1 MKRYFYITTPIYYVN
16 AKPHLGHV
24 YTTVIADVLAR
35 YHKLLGEKVFFLTG
49 TDEHGDKIAET
60 AKLQGTTP
68 KDLADENSARF
79 RELWPEL
86 QVDYSRFIRTT
97 EPDHVRTVQAI
108 LQLVYDKGDIYFG
121 EYGGHYCIGCE
132 RFFTETEM
140 IEGRCPIHEKE
151 LVYRQEQNYFFRM
164 EKYRRW
170 LIEYINAHP
179 DFIRPERYKNEVLG
193 MLREPLDDLCIS
205 RPKSRLSWGI
215 ELPFDTGYVCY
226 VWFDALINYLT
237 GIGYPD
243 AASFKD
249 LWGEAQHLVG
259 KDILKPH
266 AVYWPTMLKSMG
278 LDPYCNLDV
287 HGFWNVEAAKMSKSL
302 GNVVDPLDLK
312 EKYGIDA
319 FRYFLVRE
327 MVFGL
332 DSNFSEEALIERYN
346 ADLAN
351 DLGNLVSRSTN
362 MIVKYFN
369 GVIPE
374 RGIRPTQSGAKPKGQ
389 GEFLDL
395 PLTPELDYPEDKA
408 LREFAEKVAAEYKLR
423 MENLEMHSAMA
434 VVWSLISSLNK
445 YIDRTAPWVLA
456 KSDPERLSAVMYNIM
471 EGVRFVA
478 ELIYPVMP
486 DTSNRILGI
495 LGVKGEITTQDLEF
509 GKLKAGAR
517 IAPQEALFPRVERLK
532 KPEQPLAAQKGGK
545 EEANLIEISD
555 FAKCMIKVGRI
566 LEADKVEKSDKLV
579 VLQVD
584 VGRRVQIA
592 AGIAKSYSPNELV
605 GKYVAVVTNLK
616 PAKLMG
622 IESQGMLLATDTPD
636 GKLTLLTFDREPST
650 GSRVR

>member
-1 MKRYFYITTPIYYVN
+1 MKQYFYITTPIYYVN

-24 YTTVIADVLAR
+24 YTTVIADVMAR

-60 AKLQGTTP
+60 AKLKGTTP
-68 KDLADENSARF
+68 RKLADENSARF

-86 QVDYSRFIRTT
+86 QVDYTRFIRTT

-140 IEGRCPIHEKE
+140 IEGKCPIHEKE
-151 LVYRQEQNYFFRM
+151 LVYRQEQNYFFKM
-164 EKYRRW
+164 EKYRHW
-170 LIEYINAHP
+170 LIEHINAHP
-179 DFIRPERYKNEVLG
+179 DFIRPERYRNEVLG

-205 RPKSRLSWGI
+205 RPKTRLSWGI
-215 ELPFDTGYVCY
+215 ELPFDTQYVCY

-243 AASFKD
+243 AEHFTD
-249 LWGEAQHLVG
+249 FWGAAQHLVG

-266 AVYWPTMLKSMG
+266 AVYWPTMLKAVG
-278 LDPYCNLDV
+278 LEPYCNLDV
-287 HGFWNVEAAKMSKSL
+287 HGFWNVDAAKMSKSL

-362 MIVKYFN
+362 MVAKYFG
-369 GVIPE
+369 GVLPE
-374 RGIRPTQSGAKPKGQ
+374 KGADP
-389 GEFLDL
+389 
-395 PLTPELDYPEDKA
+395 TPED
-408 LREFAEKVAAEYKLR
+408 RELQELAMKVADEYRTR
-423 MENLEMHSAMA
+423 MENLEMHTAMA
-434 VVWSLISSLNK
+434 TVWSLISSLNK
-445 YIDRTAPWVLA
+445 YIDRMAPWVLA
-456 KSDPERLSAVMYNIM
+456 KSDPERLAAVMYNIM

-486 DTSNRILGI
+486 DTANRILGI

-509 GKLKAGAR
+509 GRLESGTTISVK
-517 IAPQEALFPRVERLK
+517 EALFPRVERLK
-532 KPEQPLAAQKGGK
+532 KLEQAPAAETKAKK
-545 EEANLIEISD
+545 EETNLIDISE
-555 FAKCMIKVGRI
+555 FARSVIKVGRI
-566 LEADKVEKSDKLV
+566 IEADKVEKSDKLV

-584 VGRRVQIA
+584 VGKRIQIA
-592 AGIAKSYSPNELV
+592 AGIAKSYPPQELV

-636 GKLTLLTFDREPST
+636 GKLALVTFDREPAV